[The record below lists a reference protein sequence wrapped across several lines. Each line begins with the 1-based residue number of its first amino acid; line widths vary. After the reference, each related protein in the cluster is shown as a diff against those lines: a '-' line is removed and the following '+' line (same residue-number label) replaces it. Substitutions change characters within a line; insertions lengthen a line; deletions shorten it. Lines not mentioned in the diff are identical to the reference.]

1 MEAIGI
7 DKRSSLLYYSSYDRS
22 ESLFT
27 TMEVTDIDK
36 LPTLLHCRINYCRES
51 VLYYNGSDWH
61 WQMYKPEI
69 LCSL

>member
-7 DKRSSLLYYSSYDRS
+7 DKRSSFLLYSSYDSS

-27 TMEVTDIDK
+27 TKEVTDIDK
-36 LPTLLHCRINYCRES
+36 PPTLLHYWINYRRES

-61 WQMYKPEI
+61 WQTYMTEI